1 MSISSERLAELTL
14 GDAADVRVP
23 GSRTAA
29 PGARS
34 AAGLLLRGRFGRVL
48 AMLGGV
54 ASVGLITSFVTFA
67 VTSASKSNPAA
78 LIADPASGEA
88 GVRHVEHLL
97 GLDRPF
103 LVRYADWLGAVLH
116 GDFGSSYFTHIPVST
131 EIVNRLPVD
140 LGITVVA
147 VTLAV
152 LFGFTAGVISASFR
166 GRPADRLVT
175 GLCSLAFTV
184 PEFWLGIL
192 LVLLFAVQLRVLPA
206 SGWVALHDDPVGWLK
221 HVLLPGL
228 SLSIPIGAMLARQ
241 LRTALV
247 GVYEQNYVTGAVV
260 RGFSS
265 RRILLRHALRNA
277 LAPAVAALGLAIP
290 YFLSGAVVV
299 EQIFSLPGLGQYAIG
314 GATSQ
319 DTPIIQGVLMIT
331 IAVVVIS
338 NLAVDF
344 LLGWLRPGTRV

>member
-1 MSISSERLAELTL
+1 MSISSERLVDIAL
-14 GDAADVRVP
+14 GDGVAGRP
-23 GSRTAA
+23 GSRAA
-29 PGARS
+29 ASGGRGRASRI
-34 AAGLLLRGRFGRVL
+34 LRGRAGRVL
-48 AMLGGV
+48 ALLGGV
-54 ASVGLITSFVTFA
+54 TSVALITSFVTFA
-67 VTSASKSNPAA
+67 VTSASSANPAA
-78 LIADPASGEA
+78 LIADPASGDA

-103 LVRYADWLGAVLH
+103 LVRYADWLGSVLH
-116 GDFGSSYFTHIPVST
+116 GDFGSSYFSHIPVGT
-131 EIVNRLPVD
+131 EVVQRIPVD
-140 LGITVVA
+140 LGVTSVA

-152 LFGFTAGVISASFR
+152 IFGFSAGIVSASFR
-166 GRPADRLVT
+166 GRLVDRIIT
-175 GLCSLAFTV
+175 GVCSLAFTV

-192 LVLLFAVQLRVLPA
+192 LVLLFAVRLGVLPA
-206 SGWVALHDDPVGWLK
+206 SGWVALHDDPRGWLE

-247 GVYEQNYVTGAVV
+247 GVYEQNYVTGALV
-260 RGFSS
+260 RGLSP

-277 LAPAVAALGLAIP
+277 LAPSVAALGLAIP

-314 GATSQ
+314 GAMSQ
-319 DTPIIQGVLMIT
+319 DTPIIQGVLMVT
-331 IAVVVIS
+331 IAIVVLS

>member
-1 MSISSERLAELTL
+1 MSISSERLAELTFSESSTSL
-14 GDAADVRVP
+14 P
-23 GSRTAA
+23 GSPQVALGGR
-29 PGARS
+29 GAVSRV
-34 AAGLLLRGRFGRVL
+34 LRGRLGRVL
-48 AMLGGV
+48 ALLGGV
-54 ASVGLITSFVTFA
+54 ASVALITSFVTFA

-88 GVRHVEHLL
+88 GVHHVEHLL

-103 LVRYADWLGAVLH
+103 LVRCADWLGSVLQ

-131 EIVNRLPVD
+131 EVVNRLPVD
-140 LGITVVA
+140 LGVTLVA

-152 LFGFTAGVISASFR
+152 LFGFTAGVLSASFR

-175 GLCSLAFTV
+175 GICSLAFTV

-192 LVLLFAVQLRVLPA
+192 LVLLFAVQLRLLPA
-206 SGWVALHDDPVGWLK
+206 SGWVALHDDPAGWLK
-221 HVLLPGL
+221 HLLLPGI

-247 GVYEQNYVTGAVV
+247 GVYAQNYVTGAMV
-260 RGFSS
+260 RGLSA

-319 DTPIIQGVLMIT
+319 DTPIIQGVLMVT
-331 IAVVVIS
+331 IAVVVVS

>member
-1 MSISSERLAELTL
+1 MSISSERLVEVAL
-14 GDAADVRVP
+14 GESVSGLP
-23 GSRTAA
+23 GSRVAA
-29 PGARS
+29 PGGRGWAAR
-34 AAGLLLRGRFGRVL
+34 LLRGRTGRVL
-48 AMLGGV
+48 ALLGGV
-54 ASVGLITSFVTFA
+54 ASVVLITSFVTFA
-67 VTSASKSNPAA
+67 VTSASSANPAA
-78 LIADPASGEA
+78 LIADPASGDA
-88 GVRHVEHLL
+88 GVKHVEHLL

-103 LVRYADWLGAVLH
+103 LVRYWDWLGGVLQ
-116 GDFGSSYFTHIPVST
+116 GDFGSSYFSHIPVST
-131 EIVNRLPVD
+131 EIVQRLPVD
-140 LGITVVA
+140 LGVTLVA

-152 LFGFTAGVISASFR
+152 MFGFTAGIVAAAFR
-166 GRPADRLVT
+166 GRLADRAIT
-175 GLCSLAFTV
+175 GVCSVAFTV

-192 LVLLFAVQLRVLPA
+192 LVLLFAVKLGVLPA
-206 SGWVALHDDPVGWLK
+206 SGWVPFHEDPRGWFE

-228 SLSIPIGAMLARQ
+228 ALSIPIGAMLARQ

-299 EQIFSLPGLGQYAIG
+299 EQIFSLPGLGQYAIS

-319 DTPIIQGVLMIT
+319 DTPIIQGVLIVT
-331 IAVVVIS
+331 IGIVVVS

>member
-1 MSISSERLAELTL
+1 VLLGGRSGRGLAL
-14 GDAADVRVP
+14 
-23 GSRTAA
+23 
-29 PGARS
+29 
-34 AAGLLLRGRFGRVL
+34 
-48 AMLGGV
+48 LGGV
-54 ASVGLITSFVTFA
+54 LSVGLITSFVTFA
-67 VTSASKSNPAA
+67 VTSASSANPAA

-103 LVRYADWLGAVLH
+103 LERYGDWLGGVLH
-116 GDFGSSYFTHIPVST
+116 GDFGTSYFTNIPVRT

-140 LGITVVA
+140 LAITFVA
-147 VTLAV
+147 VVLAV
-152 LFGFTAGVISASFR
+152 VFGLAAGILAASFR
-166 GRPADRLVT
+166 GRGPDRAVT
-175 GLCSLAFTV
+175 GVCSIAITV

-192 LVLLFAVQLRVLPA
+192 LVLLFSVQLQLLPA
-206 SGWVALHDDPVGWLK
+206 SGWVALHQDPVGWLR

-228 SLSIPIGAMLARQ
+228 ALSIPIGAVLARQ

-247 GVYEQNYVTGAVV
+247 GVYEQHYVTGAVV
-260 RGFSS
+260 RGLSR
-265 RRILLRHALRNA
+265 RRILVRHALRNA

-319 DTPIIQGVLMIT
+319 DTPIIQGVLIVT
-331 IAVVVIS
+331 IALVMVS
-338 NLAVDF
+338 NLAVDL

>member
-1 MSISSERLAELTL
+1 MTRVHPGPKSWLIGARVERLVTS
-14 GDAADVRVP
+14 G
-23 GSRTAA
+23 GRTR
-29 PGARS
+29 RS
-34 AAGLLLRGRFGRVL
+34 RGRL
-48 AMLGGV
+48 ARLLALIGGV
-54 ASVGLITSFVTFA
+54 ASVALITSFVTFA
-67 VTSASKSNPAA
+67 LTSASSANPAA
-78 LIADPASGEA
+78 LIADPASGDA
-88 GVRHVEHLL
+88 GVKHVEHLL

-103 LVRYADWLGAVLH
+103 LVRYVDWLGNVLH
-116 GDFGSSYFTHIPVST
+116 GDFGSSYFSHIPVGT
-131 EIVNRLPVD
+131 EIAGRLPVD
-140 LGITVVA
+140 LGITFVA

-152 LFGFTAGVISASFR
+152 LFGFTAGVVSAWFR
-166 GRPADRLVT
+166 GRPADRIIT
-175 GLCSLAFTV
+175 GFCSLAFTV

-206 SGWVALHDDPVGWLK
+206 SGWVALHDDPAGWLA
-221 HVLLPGL
+221 HVILPGL
-228 SLSIPIGAMLARQ
+228 ALSIPIGAMLARQ

-247 GVYEQNYVTGAVV
+247 GVYEQNYITGAVV

-277 LAPAVAALGLAIP
+277 LAPAVAALGLTIP

-319 DTPIIQGVLMIT
+319 DTPVIQGVLMIT
-331 IAVVVIS
+331 IAIVIVS

-344 LLGWLRPGTRV
+344 LLGVLRPGTRV